1 MNDHQLEHEITLDE
15 VTKNIMKLINNRAP
29 GYDNIAPKM
38 IKYHPEERYQKI
50 ARILNNCISNNINID
65 TGSRLL
71 ALLQK
76 PGKTKRQ
83 VTNLRPVILLSI
95 IKK

>member
-1 MNDHQLEHEITLDE
+1 
-15 VTKNIMKLINNRAP
+15 MKLINNRAP

-38 IKYHPEERYQKI
+38 IKYHPEELYQKI
-50 ARILNNCISNNINID
+50 VRILNNCISNNINID

-71 ALLQK
+71 VLLQK

>member
-1 MNDHQLEHEITLDE
+1 
-15 VTKNIMKLINNRAP
+15 MKLINNRAP

-38 IKYHPEERYQKI
+38 IKYHPEELYQKI
-50 ARILNNCISNNINID
+50 VRILNNCISNNINID
-65 TGSRLL
+65 TGFRLL
-71 ALLQK
+71 VLLQK

>member
-1 MNDHQLEHEITLDE
+1 
-15 VTKNIMKLINNRAP
+15 MKLINNRAP

-38 IKYHPEERYQKI
+38 IKYHPEELYQKI

-71 ALLQK
+71 VLLQK